1 MDSPAIAVSV
11 RFHEGKVLKDL
22 SWTTVSIDLL
32 RSAAPWRT
40 FRWYRGQNHYSG
52 SYWSAT
58 TRDHVIYESRLELAR
73 LLFADFDPLVRGIV
87 AQPFLMKSVGTGEIR
102 KHIPDY
108 LLITGQGPVLVD
120 VKPYWRLTRPEVAST
135 FSWTRQAVES
145 RGWRYEVWSE
155 PAVVEL
161 ENLRFLAGYRWD
173 RLFPSDLLEELRQA
187 DLDGTALGDVPRVL
201 PHQPEFCVRA
211 AVCHLLWSHDLRTDL
226 SRPLSASALLRRA
239 T

>member
-11 RFHEGKVLKDL
+11 RSHEGKVLKDL

-32 RSAAPWRT
+32 SSATPWRT
-40 FRWYRGQNHYSG
+40 FRWYRGQKHYSG

-58 TRDHVIYESRLELAR
+58 MRDHVIYESRLELAR

-87 AQPFLMKSVGTGEIR
+87 AQPFLMKTVGTGEIR

-108 LLITGQGPVLVD
+108 LLITSQGPVLVD
-120 VKPYWRLTRPEVAST
+120 VKPYRRLTKPEVAFT

-155 PAVVEL
+155 PAAVEL
-161 ENLRFLAGYRWD
+161 ENLRFLAGYRRD
-173 RLFPSDLLEELRQA
+173 RLFPSDVLDELRQT
-187 DLDGTALGDVPRVL
+187 DLDGTALGDVPQVL
-201 PHQPEFCVRA
+201 PHQPEFCIRA
-211 AVCHLLWSHDLRTDL
+211 AVCHLLWSHDLQTDL
-226 SRPLSASALLRRA
+226 SQPLSASALLRQ
-239 T
+239 TT